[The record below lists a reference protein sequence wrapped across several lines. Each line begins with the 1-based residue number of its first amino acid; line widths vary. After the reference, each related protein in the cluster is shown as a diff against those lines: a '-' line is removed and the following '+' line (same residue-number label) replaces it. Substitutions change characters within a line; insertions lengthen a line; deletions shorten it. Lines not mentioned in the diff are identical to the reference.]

1 MFLFLLAKF
10 ENSRA
15 CGQTDFETMH
25 EQEESRTASSTT
37 DFDVPVIETIEGA
50 DEVDPVKS
58 PLAVQEERTCTDDE
72 LDATELDSMEIPG
85 NWFYVFLE
93 K

>member
-15 CGQTDFETMH
+15 YGQTDFVAMH

-37 DFDVPVIETIEGA
+37 DFDVPVIEAIEGA
-50 DEVDPVKS
+50 DEVDPANS
-58 PLAVQEERTCTDDE
+58 PLAAQEERICTDDE